1 MNINP
6 KKISSLIEKIEA
18 INEKLL
24 LAVDKEKSTLA
35 KVHPDY
41 QKSAANLVHYHTFR
55 KTDLRQI
62 QRRLG
67 NLGLS
72 RFASA
77 QGHILDSVQR
87 TLFVLH
93 KLLDTAPP
101 VYERT
106 KLSIKGSN
114 KLIKKNTEALLGKAV
129 KGRRVRIMVTMPTEA
144 AYDYEMV
151 SSMAREGMNCARI
164 NCAHDTPDVWT
175 KIIAH
180 IKRAADENGKEIK
193 IAMDLAGPKIRTGAV
208 RPGPKVK
215 KFRPSKDD
223 EGNVIHP
230 AEILLVSKS
239 NENAPFNQLPIEA
252 DLLKELKP
260 GDELKFR
267 DTRKKKRTLKV
278 VQLGDQFVTAYCY
291 KTVYVKT
298 GMEMHCARLDK
309 VAVVKEL
316 PGIEKAVILRTGDSL
331 LVTKDG
337 RSGSSAL
344 QNEKGE
350 ETQKAHISCQLK
362 AVFKKLRPGDPV
374 LFDDGKIEGEVASVS
389 KDHFE
394 VKITRANE
402 KGARL
407 KAEKGM
413 NFPMTKLGVSGLTA
427 KDKKDLEFIVKHADI
442 VNFSFVN
449 SRKDIK
455 ALFSELHKLKAD
467 DHFGIILKIETRQAF
482 DNLFEILLEAM
493 QKKPIGVMIAR
504 GDLAVEAGWD
514 TIGKVQ
520 LELLELCG
528 AAHLPVI
535 WATQVLENFA
545 KNGLPSR
552 SEITDVTNSLKAEC
566 VMLNKGPYMIDVL
579 ELLNLILSDMEDFL
593 EKNKTMLPRIKK
605 I

>member
-6 KKISSLIEKIEA
+6 KKIKSLIKKIEA
-18 INEKLL
+18 IHKKML
-24 LAVDKEKSTLA
+24 LAEVKEKPLLGR
-35 KVHPDY
+35 VHPDY
-41 QKSAANLVHYHTFR
+41 QKSAANLTHYHAFR

-72 RFASA
+72 RFANA
-77 QGHILDSVQR
+77 QSHILDSVR
-87 TLFVLH
+87 KTLFTLH
-93 KLLDTAPP
+93 KLQDGTPLED
-101 VYERT
+101 ERA
-106 KLSIKGSN
+106 KLSIKGS
-114 KLIKKNTEALLGKAV
+114 KKIIQKHTEELLGKPT
-129 KGRRVRIMVTMPTEA
+129 KDRRVRIMVTMPTEA
-144 AYDYEMV
+144 AHNYEMV

-164 NCAHDTPDVWT
+164 NCAHDTPEVWT
-175 KIIAH
+175 QIIKNV
-180 IKRAADENGKEIK
+180 KRAATEKGKEIK
-193 IAMDLAGPKIRTGAV
+193 IAMDLAGPKIRTGTIK
-208 RPGPKVK
+208 PGPKVK

-223 EGNVIHP
+223 EGNVIQP
-230 AEILLVSKS
+230 VEILLVSES
-239 NENAPFNQLPIEA
+239 TENTPLNAIPIEA
-252 DLLKELKP
+252 NWLQDLRL
-260 GDELKFR
+260 GDEFKFR
-267 DTRKKKRTLKV
+267 DTRKKKRTFEV
-278 VQLGDQFVTAYCY
+278 VQVSDEFITTHCY
-291 KTVYVKT
+291 KTVYLKT
-298 GMEMHCARLDK
+298 GMELHCARLDK
-309 VAVVKEL
+309 VAFVKEL

-331 LVTKDG
+331 LVTKDATP
-337 RSGSSAL
+337 GSSAIRDEK
-344 QNEKGE
+344 NEE
-350 ETQKAHISCQLK
+350 IQKAHVSCQLK
-362 AVFKKLRPGDPV
+362 AVFKKVRPGDPV
-374 LFDDGKIEGEVASVS
+374 LFDDGKIEGEVESIS
-389 KDHFE
+389 KNHFE
-394 VKITRANE
+394 VRITRANE

-413 NFPMTKLGVSGLTA
+413 NFPKTNLGVSGLTA

-455 ALFSELHKLKAD
+455 ELLSELLRWKAP
-467 DHFGIILKIETRQAF
+467 DHLGIILKIETRQAF

-493 QKKPIGVMIAR
+493 QVKPIGVMIAR

-514 TIGKVQ
+514 VIGKVQ

-566 VMLNKGPYMIDVL
+566 VMLNKGPYMTEVL
-579 ELLNLILSDMEDFL
+579 ELLNVILSDMEDFQ